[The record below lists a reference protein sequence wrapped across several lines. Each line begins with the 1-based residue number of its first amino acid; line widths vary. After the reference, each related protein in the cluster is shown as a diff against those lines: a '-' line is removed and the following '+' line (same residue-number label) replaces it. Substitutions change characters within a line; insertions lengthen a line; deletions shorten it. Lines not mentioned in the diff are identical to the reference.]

1 MVSSKLVARG
11 AHSVKRSVIGQG
23 LVKWQRRDGEHLK
36 SEVMVRSELVHRR
49 KRPAKIPVIG
59 LVTAKWQRHEA

>member
-1 MVSSKLVARG
+1 MVISKLAARA

-23 LVKWQRRDGEHLK
+23 FVEWQRRDGEHLK